1 MSPWQNGGCRKAE
14 RKESGRKKG
23 SEREEIMRMGK
34 KERKETTQTHCNI
47 FTASA
52 SFRKPH
58 FKAFYVFSFNRVIF
72 QFEKEM
78 KGKAGVC
85 WNI

>member
-1 MSPWQNGGCRKAE
+1 
-14 RKESGRKKG
+14 
-23 SEREEIMRMGK
+23 MRMEK
-34 KERKETTQTHCNI
+34 KERKEATQQHYNI

-58 FKAFYVFSFNRVIF
+58 FKAFSVFFFNRVIF
-72 QFEKEM
+72 QFKKEM

-85 WNI
+85 WNL

>member
-1 MSPWQNGGCRKAE
+1 ME
-14 RKESGRKKG
+14 
-23 SEREEIMRMGK
+23 K
-34 KERKETTQTHCNI
+34 KERKEATQQHYNI

-58 FKAFYVFSFNRVIF
+58 FKAFSVFFFNRVIF
-72 QFEKEM
+72 QFKKEM

-85 WNI
+85 WNL